1 MTTDE
6 EFAESIADTV
16 ALVARG
22 DIAAFVIPGQV
33 TLDAT
38 GAQRVGV
45 IYAELARAAVAHQR
59 NLVLRWL
66 FDPPGSADAR
76 QCTEPNAQALL
87 RALAPYAVAG
97 RLPEAV
103 RVEFSQLG
111 TVPASLLRAQ
121 LTTLGIVCM

>member
-33 TLDAT
+33 TLDAK
-38 GAQRVGV
+38 GAQRFGV
-45 IYAELARAAVAHQR
+45 IYTELARAAVAHQR
-59 NLVLRWL
+59 NLVLRWV
-66 FDPPGSADAR
+66 FDPPGSADALK
-76 QCTEPNAQALL
+76 CSEPNAQALL
-87 RALAPYAVAG
+87 RVLAPYAVAG

-111 TVPASLLRAQ
+111 AVPALLRAQ